1 MTVNLVN
8 FDELSGNLASL
19 SFNVANINKRFATTT
34 LYEQLLKEDANDVS
48 DVSLDKRER
57 FFTTATP
64 IFLRRIHFAGANQ
77 KGIELVV
84 YTSEGTTRT
93 VPVPP
98 ETKGGSV
105 AIINEF
111 CVKFSIRT
119 SNKLSKPT
127 LRRINI
133 FGFDFISAQKT
144 KAGIQNYI
152 NANNNVA
159 EFIKQARLEVSNLQ
173 INHDALTVDSASL
186 IESIQSLTA
195 ESAELS
201 ANVNKEMATL
211 GQVKASLKDSEAD
224 LTKLNA
230 EIEAKRSN
238 AQQLDRERKILND
251 EIASLK
257 QELSSLVNDRSVISD
272 EFTDYVKEGKAQAR
286 TYLALMILPC
296 LTIGLCAYLIH
307 NGASNLVFAHYAA
320 REDMIAALLLR
331 IPLAVALG
339 AAIYYSWLIGSA
351 FLKKI
356 FSIQEERL
364 TLAKLLVLAKNTVFS
379 TAEDLGIDPKEKF
392 YLRTRLKIELLKSHL
407 AKDIGSEM
415 RLLELEKLTT
425 PPRSAKEAE
434 DEDSET
440 EAKST

>member
-8 FDELSGNLASL
+8 FDELAGNLSSL
-19 SFNVANINKRFATTT
+19 SFNVANINKLFTTTT
-34 LYEQLLKEDANDVS
+34 LYEQLLKEDTINVS

-57 FFTTATP
+57 FFTTTNP
-64 IFLRRIHFAGANQ
+64 IFLRRIHFTGANQ
-77 KGIELVV
+77 KGIELVI

-93 VPVPP
+93 VSVPP
-98 ETKGGSV
+98 ETRGASV

-111 CVKFSIRT
+111 CVKFSIKT

-127 LRRINI
+127 LRKIDI
-133 FGFDFISAQKT
+133 FGFNFINIQKT

-152 NANNNVA
+152 TANNNIA
-159 EFIKQARLEVSNLQ
+159 EFIKQARSEVSDLQ
-173 INHDALTVDSASL
+173 ASHDELTAKSTSL
-186 IESIQSLTA
+186 AESIETLTT

-211 GQVKASLKDSEAD
+211 GQVKASIKESESD
-224 LTKLNA
+224 LNKFNA

-286 TYLALMILPC
+286 IYLALMILPC
-296 LTIGLCAYLIH
+296 LTIGLCAFLIH
-307 NGASNLVFAHYAA
+307 NGASNLVFTHYAA

-351 FLKKI
+351 FLRKI

-415 RLLELEKLTT
+415 RLMELEKMTT
-425 PPRSAKEAE
+425 PLGKAQDAE
-434 DEDSET
+434 DEEPET